1 MSTTTITAT
10 DIRVGDVLVDTAG
23 EPVWLITEAP
33 TNWSW
38 TPDVDLRG
46 VTADG
51 DGIITS
57 LPENTTLT
65 ATDGVVWA
73 NMRIWDGPDG
83 RTLRLA

>member
-1 MSTTTITAT
+1 MSAITAA
-10 DIRVGDVLVDTAG
+10 DIRVGDVLVNDAG

-38 TPDVDLRG
+38 NSDVDLRG
-46 VTADG
+46 VTANG
-51 DGIITS
+51 DGVITS
-57 LPENTTLT
+57 LPENTALT

-73 NMRIWDGPDG
+73 NMRLWNGPDG